1 MLSEIQMTTVASFRG
16 TTSLVTDKKVN
27 LVYGLNGTGKST
39 LSDFLYKPSDTRF
52 TQCKM
57 LPTVTDTILVYNQSF
72 IHDHFYESDRLNG
85 IFSLSKENKAAE
97 QKIAEAQRQIVGL
110 QDALSAKLQEIKAAQ
125 DALDKKRN
133 DAADA
138 IWEIKT
144 NYCGGDRVLEFCL
157 DGLRGQKDRLLSHL
171 LNLPKPTAEPQV
183 AIPQLKKDA
192 EALSDASAKPLEEL
206 PELAFAQ
213 RAVECNPILSK
224 AIVGNTDSSIAGL
237 IKTLAN
243 SGWVKE
249 GLAFLPPKIPDQGSQ
264 CPFCQQRT
272 ITASLALTIRDY
284 FDGAYT
290 ADVSTLG
297 SLERAYRTAV
307 DSIGSCS
314 EYTGHVLA
322 AEYRI
327 EFEKLHADCLR
338 LLDANL
344 RKLGSKL
351 KTPSTQITL
360 EDSRA
365 TFIAFNKVVSQVN
378 AQIKAHNTKIAD
390 REKSLAAIKGS
401 FWELMRWQYDQT
413 VSRYLADKKTAEAHI
428 ASLGGEKSNL
438 EKKIAEKKDSLSSA
452 QKETINIDQAVES
465 INGRLLDLGIED
477 FSIKK
482 HSDTL
487 YRLVRRDDP
496 NDVFHTLSEGERM
509 IISFLYFCELSLGR
523 LSAEDTSISRIVV
536 IDDPISS
543 MSHVYIFN
551 VGQLIRRLFFQ
562 SDRFVQV
569 FVLTHSL
576 YFFYELTDTNHQR
589 RKDSQKLFRVV
600 KNASGSHIQEMK
612 YEEIQNDYQAY
623 WAVIND
629 PDQPAALLANCMRNV
644 VEYFF
649 NFVKRRDLNNV
660 FQMPEL
666 QDTKYQAFCRYVNRE
681 SHSLGQ
687 NILDLKEFDYDVFRE
702 GLRLVF
708 EKTGYADHYN
718 EMSKT

>member
-1 MLSEIQMTTVASFRG
+1 MLSEIQMSTVASFRG

-39 LSDFLYKPSDTRF
+39 LSDFLYKPRDTRF
-52 TQCKM
+52 TQCKL
-57 LPTVTDTILVYNQSF
+57 LPAITDTILVYNQSF

-97 QKIAEAQRQIVGL
+97 QKIAEAQRQIAEH
-110 QDALSAKLQEIKAAQ
+110 QDALSAKLQEIQEAQ
-125 DALDKKRN
+125 DALDKKHN

-144 NYCGGDRVLEFCL
+144 NYCGGDRVLEYCL
-157 DGLRGQKDRLLSHL
+157 EGLKGQKDKLLAHL
-171 LNLPKPTAEPQV
+171 LALPKPATEPQA

-206 PELAFAQ
+206 AELALAQ
-213 RAVECNPILSK
+213 HAVESNPILSK
-224 AIVGNTDSSIAGL
+224 AIVGNSDSAIAGL
-237 IKTLAN
+237 IETLEN
-243 SGWVKE
+243 SDWVKQ
-249 GLAFLPPKIPDQGSQ
+249 GLAYLPPKIPEQGSQ
-264 CPFCQQRT
+264 CPFCQQKT
-272 ITASLALTIRDY
+272 ITAAFAQSIQDY

-290 ADVSTLG
+290 ADVSTLN
-297 SLERAYRTAV
+297 SLELAYRTAV
-307 DSIGSCS
+307 DSIRSCS
-314 EYTGHVLA
+314 EYTNHVLA
-322 AEYRI
+322 ANYRF

-360 EDSRA
+360 ADSRP
-365 TFIAFNKVVSQVN
+365 TFIAFNEVVSRLN
-378 AQIKAHNTKIAD
+378 AEIKTQNTKIAD
-390 REKSLAAIKGS
+390 RQSSLAAIKGS
-401 FWELMRWQYDQT
+401 FWDLMRWQYDQT
-413 VSRYLADKKTAEAHI
+413 VSRYLADKRAGDAQI
-428 ASLGGEKSNL
+428 AGLSGERGNL
-438 EKKIAEKKDSLSSA
+438 EKKIAAENISLASA
-452 QKETINIDQAVES
+452 QKETINTEQAVES
-465 INGRLLDLGIED
+465 INGRLLDLGIDD

-487 YRLVRRDDP
+487 YRIVRRDDS

-523 LSAEDTSISRIVV
+523 LSAEDTSIRRIVV

-551 VGQLIRRLFFQ
+551 VGQLIRRVFFQ
-562 SDRFVQV
+562 SPRFVQV

-600 KNASGSHIQEMK
+600 KNSSGSQIQEMK

-629 PDQPAALLANCMRNV
+629 PKQPAALLANCMRNV

-649 NFVKRRDLNNV
+649 NFVRRKDVNNV

-687 NILDLKEFDYDVFRE
+687 NILDLKEFDYDVFRD

-708 EKTGYADHYN
+708 EKTGYSEHYN
-718 EMSKT
+718 EMSRG